1 MDDYRWL
8 ARLWPLAILFH
19 LAGNS
24 EFIAALVNGRP
35 TTVALAQVGLAATA
49 VLLLANPTPP
59 VGMMLAALFLAVTWL
74 KTPRIGNH
82 EVLLALVGAVLLLSA
97 LFFDDRWLARAAP
110 ALRWLFVIS
119 YGAMA
124 LSKLN
129 EGFLSS
135 QVSCAVVFGD
145 ELGRWIGIE
154 ASSNPHLSRAAIVIA
169 VVTELSIP
177 VLLVGRRWR
186 NLGVLVGLVFHTGLA
201 LDPVSHVF
209 DFTSALTP
217 MFLLFADDEVHRDLT
232 AVFDRLAEPFSGRG
246 LGLLAATTVTMN
258 GIVLAAG
265 WPRWLLAYP
274 LWLLLMTSVIRL
286 VAGRLGDQHR
296 RSGDLRGRRLGPSM
310 AIPLVPVVALAVV
323 NAVAP
328 YAQVRTAAGF
338 NMYSNL
344 ETARTSNHLLF
355 ADVPPARDLDLVEVV
370 DAPDGHPLAYYL
382 DRGVA
387 VPAENLRTFRAHRSS
402 PADAEVELRWLDPST
417 SQRPARLSDLAAADG
432 GWMDVLA
439 HKLAYRRSVDLQTPA
454 RCLREWG
461 PLG

>member
-201 LDPVSHVF
+201 LDP
-209 DFTSALTP
+209 
-217 MFLLFADDEVHRDLT
+217 
-232 AVFDRLAEPFSGRG
+232 
-246 LGLLAATTVTMN
+246 
-258 GIVLAAG
+258 
-265 WPRWLLAYP
+265 
-274 LWLLLMTSVIRL
+274 
-286 VAGRLGDQHR
+286 
-296 RSGDLRGRRLGPSM
+296 
-310 AIPLVPVVALAVV
+310 
-323 NAVAP
+323 
-328 YAQVRTAAGF
+328 
-338 NMYSNL
+338 
-344 ETARTSNHLLF
+344 
-355 ADVPPARDLDLVEVV
+355 
-370 DAPDGHPLAYYL
+370 
-382 DRGVA
+382 
-387 VPAENLRTFRAHRSS
+387 
-402 PADAEVELRWLDPST
+402 
-417 SQRPARLSDLAAADG
+417 
-432 GWMDVLA
+432 
-439 HKLAYRRSVDLQTPA
+439 
-454 RCLREWG
+454 
-461 PLG
+461 